1 MVLVKSI
8 GYGSIEL
15 LGYRRKVLDFQEKL
29 KSCNRPGGLT
39 EFDISGSM
47 RKPPSCEPLK
57 VYKRKGFR
65 NGRTSKFK
73 PHRMGVQVPRSVDSE
88 VPSKESLRVIRI
100 MSTRIAKK
108 KWTWQN
114 SWWFDANRTT
124 REVFRSCPRPY
135 FIMLSA

>member
-73 PHRMGVQVPRSVDSE
+73 PRSMGVQVPRSVDFE
-88 VPSKESLRVIRI
+88 VPPEEFYDQLRQYLVR
-100 MSTRIAKK
+100 
-108 KWTWQN
+108 
-114 SWWFDANRTT
+114 
-124 REVFRSCPRPY
+124 VFMELAQR
-135 FIMLSA
+135 AG